1 VGVKIKEV
9 SGKSELI
16 HPGDEIIK
24 INSIPVG
31 DQLDILFHMDDY
43 ESVNLVLK
51 KDCGRVVDISVE
63 PGLFREAG
71 ILFEEMNFISC
82 RSKCIFCFVDQMAKG
97 LRDSL
102 YQKDDD
108 YRLSFLYG
116 NYITLNDISDK
127 EIDRIIEYH
136 LSPLYVS
143 VHTVNN
149 DIREHL
155 FGRPITNNILAI
167 LKRLADGG
175 ITIHAQI
182 VVIPGINDGK
192 ILEESVKKLA
202 EFYPSCESLAIVP
215 IGLTKHRKGL
225 PEISRFNKKEAR
237 KLVKWAEKEDVKPA
251 GDPET
256 SRRFFY
262 LSDEFYFLA
271 EKKIPGSKYYGDYL
285 QLSNGVGMSRLF
297 IEETKNE
304 IEKLKK
310 RHLAAAEFTIVT
322 GKLGYKLI
330 NKYIMPMIEAN
341 LPELKVG
348 LLCVPNTL
356 FGENVTVSGL
366 LSGRDIIETVK
377 RSNNIFDRIVLP
389 PNSINHNGLL
399 IDDFSPSELQDELQ
413 KEILVPVNTF
423 LEDSI
428 ITI

>member
-116 NYITLNDISDK
+116 NYITLNDISNK

-175 ITIHAQI
+175 ITIHTQI

-192 ILEESVKKLA
+192 ILEESVKK
-202 EFYPSCESLAIVP
+202 
-215 IGLTKHRKGL
+215 
-225 PEISRFNKKEAR
+225 KK
-237 KLVKWAEKEDVKPA
+237 K
-251 GDPET
+251 
-256 SRRFFY
+256 
-262 LSDEFYFLA
+262 
-271 EKKIPGSKYYGDYL
+271 
-285 QLSNGVGMSRLF
+285 M
-297 IEETKNE
+297 
-304 IEKLKK
+304 
-310 RHLAAAEFTIVT
+310 
-322 GKLGYKLI
+322 
-330 NKYIMPMIEAN
+330 
-341 LPELKVG
+341 
-348 LLCVPNTL
+348 
-356 FGENVTVSGL
+356 
-366 LSGRDIIETVK
+366 
-377 RSNNIFDRIVLP
+377 
-389 PNSINHNGLL
+389 
-399 IDDFSPSELQDELQ
+399 
-413 KEILVPVNTF
+413 
-423 LEDSI
+423 
-428 ITI
+428 

>member
-1 VGVKIKEV
+1 MGVKINEV

-16 HPGDEIIK
+16 HKGDEIIK
-24 INSIPVG
+24 INSMPAG

-51 KDCGRVVDISVE
+51 KGCGKVVDISVD
-63 PGLFREAG
+63 PRHFREAG
-71 ILFEEMNFISC
+71 ILFEEMRFINC
-82 RSKCIFCFVDQMAKG
+82 RSKCIFCFVDQMVKG

-116 NYITLNDISDK
+116 NYITLNDISN
-127 EIDRIIEYH
+127 EELDRIIEYH

-143 VHTVNN
+143 VHSVNN

-155 FGRPITNNILAI
+155 FGRPISNNIITI

-182 VVIPGINDGK
+182 VLIPGINDGK
-192 ILEESVKKLA
+192 ILEESVEKLA
-202 EFYPSCESLAIVP
+202 EFYPSCRSLAIVP
-215 IGLTKHRKGL
+215 VGLTKHRKGL
-225 PEISRFNKKEAR
+225 PEIPIFTKKEAQ
-237 KLVKWAEKEDVKPA
+237 KLVKWAEKKEVTLA
-251 GDPET
+251 EYSET
-256 SRRFFY
+256 NRRFFY

-271 EKKIPGSKYYGDYL
+271 EKKIPDSNYYGDYL

-304 IEKLKK
+304 IKNLKK
-310 RHLAAAEFTIVT
+310 IHAATAGFTIVT

-330 NKYIMPMIEAN
+330 NEYIMPMIETN

-348 LLCVPNTL
+348 LLSVPNTL

-366 LSGRDIIETVK
+366 LSGKDIIETVK
-377 RSNNIFDRIVLP
+377 RSKEIADRIVLP
-389 PNSINHNGLL
+389 PNSINHDGLL
-399 IDDFSPSELQDELQ
+399 IDDFSPLELQDELQ
-413 KEILVPVNTF
+413 KEILVPESNF

-428 ITI
+428 INI